1 MDGAHLAHRPL
12 DRTAP
17 RGDRPAERNGVL
29 HVDIIIIARGGEGS
43 LWLITMCGVCGWS
56 IGAEK
61 QILSP
66 ILKGKPE
73 SQYRCMDY

>member
-29 HVDIIIIARGGEGS
+29 HVDIIIIARGGGRS
-43 LWLITMCGVCGWS
+43 CGGYVWWFAD
-56 IGAEK
+56 GASGPK
-61 QILSP
+61 NKSYP
-66 ILKGKPE
+66 
-73 SQYRCMDY
+73 RF

>member
-43 LWLITMCGVCGWS
+43 FVVDMCGGLRMERPRGRQTNL
-56 IGAEK
+56 I
-61 QILSP
+61 P
-66 ILKGKPE
+66 
-73 SQYRCMDY
+73 D